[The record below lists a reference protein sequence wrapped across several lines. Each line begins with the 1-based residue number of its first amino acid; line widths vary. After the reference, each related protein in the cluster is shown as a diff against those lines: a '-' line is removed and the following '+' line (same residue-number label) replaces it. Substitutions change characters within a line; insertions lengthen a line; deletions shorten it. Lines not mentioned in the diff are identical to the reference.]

1 MTLQRAPEKASAEVF
16 SERSGASTP
25 VSTKA
30 SPVGL
35 TFRFA
40 VLTTIFALMVFSG
53 LALGSVPLSL
63 QDVLSVLQGAG
74 GNEVAALIVRDVRG
88 PRTITALLV
97 GAGLGVAGLQMQT
110 LFRNPLA
117 DPQVLGVSSGAS
129 LGVALVILGS
139 AATTASGNFVSVL
152 GSQSGL
158 LIMLAAG
165 LGSGLVMVV
174 VTVMARL
181 IRSSTVLLLFGVML
195 GYFVSSGVTVLL
207 SRSSPEMVA
216 LFTRWQFGSYHGV
229 TWDNLVVMAPVML
242 VGILAAL
249 LMGKSLNALLLGER
263 YAQTMG
269 LNMRKIRVLLV
280 IITSLLAASATA
292 FCGPI
297 SFLGIAVP
305 HLTRGVM
312 GTSDHRVL
320 LPGCVLLGGSMALAA
335 DILAQLPGTNVLPI
349 NSVNA
354 AFGAPVVMFVL
365 IRWYK
370 GFEAT

>member
-1 MTLQRAPEKASAEVF
+1 MTLPGAQAALRTSSAGLVLRF
-16 SERSGASTP
+16 GALVLLFVVT
-25 VSTKA
+25 A
-30 SPVGL
+30 FGGL
-35 TFRFA
+35 T
-40 VLTTIFALMVFSG
+40 
-53 LALGSVPLSL
+53 LGSVALPLGE
-63 QDVLSVLQGAG
+63 VLGVLQGAG

-88 PRTITALLV
+88 PRTVTALLV

-129 LGVALVILGS
+129 LGVALVVLGS
-139 AATTASGNFVSVL
+139 AASTASGSFVTVV
-152 GSQSGL
+152 GEHSGP
-158 LIMLAAG
+158 LIMLAAAIG
-165 LGSGLVMVV
+165 AGAVMIV

-181 IRSSTVLLLFGVML
+181 IKSSTVLLLFGVML

-229 TWDNLVVMAPVML
+229 TWENLIVMAPVM
-242 VGILAAL
+242 VAGIAAAL
-249 LMGKSLNALLLGER
+249 LMAKSLNALLLGER

-269 LNMRKIRVLLV
+269 VNMRHTRVLLV
-280 IITSLLAASATA
+280 IITAVLAASATA
-292 FCGPI
+292 YCGPI
-297 SFLGIAVP
+297 SFLGIAVA

-312 GTSDHRVL
+312 GTADHRVL